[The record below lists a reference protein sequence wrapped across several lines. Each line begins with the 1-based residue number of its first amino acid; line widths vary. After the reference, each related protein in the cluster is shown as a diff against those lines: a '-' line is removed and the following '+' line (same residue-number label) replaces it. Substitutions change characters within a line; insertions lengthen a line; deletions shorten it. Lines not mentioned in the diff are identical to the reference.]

1 MKKFLKIL
9 LIIAAPLLLVAGFC
23 GYHFY
28 RMVSLDPGVYLSGD
42 GSGAPESALNML
54 LFSKDL
60 PKGIVCNA
68 LPSQLRADNFDPK
81 EFLEIG
87 SAAEFFFRKY
97 DRSGKRIGYELSQ
110 RYEKDSLDGELRSK
124 WGEGTV
130 ITRYSKEDSCFRIS
144 KEINAESADSV
155 VSFKTSISGD
165 SSFYVGKRKNGIVTE
180 CVACKWR
187 DGRCDEVIRESKME
201 LDSVSGKLLGFAFR
215 TRETYVEGS
224 LYVGDE
230 FYADKM
236 LFDSLQR
243 IVEYEYNDQVFRYEY
258 SSNDTANYNVNILGK
273 SGQKVGFYKRKLK
286 ENREIVK
293 YGTDRYETEITRYYE
308 NGKLV
313 KETSEK
319 INFYESVS
327 SRTKLFNSA
336 GDEVLDSAF
345 YEDTF
350 FPGTRFDPHAFI
362 VKHEYDENGKLKT
375 YEQFQESFVKMFPFI
390 FVPAK
395 KESRKEVRRL
405 ELDYDEAGRL
415 KSITDESEDE
425 NMALRYGFP
434 LNMRRIVYSKGKLE
448 NVEECKEPY
457 DPYKHLKSRRPK
469 KQEKQETP
477 TDSLE

>member
-1 MKKFLKIL
+1 MKKSTKIL
-9 LIIAAPLLLVAGFC
+9 LIVAAPLLFVAAFC
-23 GYHFY
+23 GYHAY
-28 RMVSLDPGVYLSGD
+28 RAHSLDSGVYLSGD
-42 GSGAPESALNML
+42 GSGGPESALSVL
-54 LFSKDL
+54 QFSKTL
-60 PKGIVCNA
+60 PQGIVCRA
-68 LPSQLRADNFDPK
+68 LPDQLWANNLDPK
-81 EFLEIG
+81 AFLEIG
-87 SAAEFFFRKY
+87 AAADYLVRPY
-97 DRSGKRIGYELSQ
+97 DRSGNRTGYEFSQ
-110 RYEKDSLDGELRSK
+110 RYEKNSLEGELRSR

-130 ITRYSKEDSCFRIS
+130 ITRYSKDDSCFRVAKVIQ
-144 KEINAESADSV
+144 AESADSV
-155 VSFKTSISGD
+155 VSLKTDLSGD
-165 SSFYVGKRKNGIVTE
+165 SILYVGKRKNGMMTE
-180 CVACKWR
+180 CVACKWH
-187 DGRCDEVIRESKME
+187 DGRCDEVISEDKME
-201 LDSVSGKLLGFAFR
+201 LDPVSGKLLGYASK

-224 LYVGDE
+224 LYVDDE

-243 IVEYEYNDQVFRYEY
+243 IVEYEYNNQVFRYEY

-313 KETSEK
+313 KETSET

-390 FVPAK
+390 FVPVK
-395 KESRKEVRRL
+395 KESRKEVGRL
-405 ELDYDEAGRL
+405 ELDYDETGRL

-434 LNMRRIVYSKGKLE
+434 FAMRRIVYSKGKLE

-457 DPYKHLKSRRPK
+457 DPYKHLKPRRPK
-469 KQEKQETP
+469 KQEELETP
-477 TDSLE
+477 KDSLE

>member
-1 MKKFLKIL
+1 M
-9 LIIAAPLLLVAGFC
+9 
-23 GYHFY
+23 
-28 RMVSLDPGVYLSGD
+28 
-42 GSGAPESALNML
+42 ET
-54 LFSKDL
+54 
-60 PKGIVCNA
+60 
-68 LPSQLRADNFDPK
+68 
-81 EFLEIG
+81 G

-130 ITRYSKEDSCFRIS
+130 ITGYSKDDSCFRIS
-144 KEINAESADSV
+144 KEINAESVDSV

-180 CVACKWR
+180 CVACKWH
-187 DGRCDEVIRESKME
+187 DGRCDEVISESKME
-201 LDSVSGKLLGFAFR
+201 LDSVSGKLLGFASK

-236 LFDSLQR
+236 LFDSLQCL
-243 IVEYEYNDQVFRYEY
+243 VEYEYNNQVFRYVY

-293 YGTDRYETEITRYYE
+293 YGTDRYETENTRYYE

-313 KETSEK
+313 KETSET
-319 INFYESVS
+319 INFYKSVS
-327 SRTKLFNSA
+327 SRTRLFNSA

-362 VKHEYDENGKLKT
+362 VKHEYGENGKLKT

-405 ELDYDEAGRL
+405 ELDYDEAGHL

-425 NMALRYGFP
+425 NMALLYGFP

-448 NVEECKEPY
+448 YINECKEPRNIY
-457 DPYKHLKSRRPK
+457 TYSKSYKTVNNNSEKS
-469 KQEKQETP
+469 ET
-477 TDSLE
+477 EY